1 MKPSASSAGWL
12 TGNLLS
18 ENDPAFRQIV
28 WRHFHVD
35 TIADDR
41 SDAVAT
47 HLAGRVGNDP
57 EIIFEHHSKP
67 SIGQN
72 LVDDAFD
79 GQQLFFRQCLNS
91 GRKRSW
97 LVLVR
102 APPAALE
109 RRLAINVVD
118 HEPEPRAEAVN
129 VAVSGSH
136 GNPFEHEG

>member
-1 MKPSASSAGWL
+1 M

-18 ENDPAFRQIV
+18 ENDPAFRQVV
-28 WRHFHVD
+28 WRHFHVN

-41 SDAVAT
+41 SDAVST

-57 EIIFEHHSKP
+57 DVILEHHTKP

-72 LVDDAFD
+72 LFDHTFD
-79 GQQLFFRQCLNS
+79 GQQLFFRQGLSS

-102 APPAALE
+102 ALPAVLE
-109 RRLAINVVD
+109 RRLAINVVNHD
-118 HEPEPRAEAVN
+118 PEPRAKAVN

-136 GNPFEHEG
+136 GNPFEHEGESGAP